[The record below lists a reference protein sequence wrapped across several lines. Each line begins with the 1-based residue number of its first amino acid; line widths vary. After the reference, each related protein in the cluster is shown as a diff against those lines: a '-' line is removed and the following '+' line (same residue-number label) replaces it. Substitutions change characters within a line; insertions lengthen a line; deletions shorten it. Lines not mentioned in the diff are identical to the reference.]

1 MPARQ
6 APLSL
11 VSCLTALA
19 LVAGCSGGQ
28 PTSAPAPAVS
38 AQPAN
43 VPGVIAPGGS
53 NVISPGRVLAG
64 QATFER
70 PVDGDFTVEA
80 FLLGKPQQVVA
91 AGSANVIAPGGG
103 NVIAPGGGNVIA
115 PGGGNLIGPAGGNF
129 RALAAPASTRA
140 SFSLTLPA
148 AVPAGSFVK
157 LVIRNGDQTLVSV
170 LPTPAGPAASPAVTP
185 AVTPASTLAYV
196 LLSPRLEGAGQALFT
211 PGGQAVPSLA
221 QAVVSA
227 YQALTDEA
235 APAFAEGAD
244 PTRRNALGLA
254 LGQALRQLLPSLAPA
269 AVDDL
274 LVLAPGVRPAIV
286 LAVDGL
292 NAGISEALAQ
302 GAPVPDG
309 AYTGSFSLGN
319 AVSLNAVPRR
329 SGNRP
334 PPKGDADT
342 TVEVQPGEVRQP
354 TSGPVIAPT
363 P

>member
-1 MPARQ
+1 MPARH

-11 VSCLTALA
+11 VTCLTALA
-19 LVAGCSGGQ
+19 LVAGCSGG
-28 PTSAPAPAVS
+28 PIASAPAPAASV
-38 AQPAN
+38 APAA
-43 VPGVIAPGGS
+43 VPGAATPAPAPGA
-53 NVISPGRVLAG
+53 IALGRGLTG

-103 NVIAPGGGNVIA
+103 NVIAPGGGN
-115 PGGGNLIGPAGGNF
+115 LIGPAGGNF
-129 RALAAPASTRA
+129 QVLATEPRPRAR
-140 SFSLTLPA
+140 FSVTLPKGL
-148 AVPAGSFVK
+148 PAGGFIK
-157 LVIRNGDQTLVSV
+157 LVITGGDQTLVQV
-170 LPTPAGPAASPAVTP
+170 VPTPEPAETAPAADL

-196 LLSPRLEGAGQALFT
+196 VLSPRLEGAGQALFT
-211 PGGQAVPSLA
+211 PQGQVVQPLA
-221 QAVVSA
+221 QAVVAA

-235 APAFAEGAD
+235 GPAFADDAD
-244 PTRRNALGLA
+244 PTRRDAVGLA
-254 LGQALRQLLPSLAPA
+254 LGQALRQPQPSLAPA

-286 LAVDGL
+286 KAVNGL
-292 NAGISEALAQ
+292 NAGIANAIAQ
-302 GAPVPDG
+302 GAPVPEP
-309 AYTGSFSLGN
+309 AYTASFSLGH
-319 AVSLNAVPRR
+319 AVSLNAVVKR

-334 PPKGDADT
+334 PPPADAAT
-342 TVEVQPGEVRQP
+342 PVEVQPGEVRQP